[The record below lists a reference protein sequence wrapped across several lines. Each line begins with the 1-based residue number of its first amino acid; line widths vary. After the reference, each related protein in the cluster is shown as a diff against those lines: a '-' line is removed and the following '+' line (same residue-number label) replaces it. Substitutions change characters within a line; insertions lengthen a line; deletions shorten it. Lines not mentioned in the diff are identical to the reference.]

1 MRLSQRLS
9 PAAPVCTELI
19 TKFRT
24 CTTDIFWELEVQNRP
39 ATVPPH
45 QINGGSAAAGG
56 EHNNCNDEWPSDGEG
71 TAAADGEYADEDDED
86 EAENRPPQRGAPH
99 SRGHAAPDEQWRAF
113 DDDTDELL
121 RDEKTTK
128 STAKKAPKPLNIGGS
143 AKTKQRPPAR
153 GGSAHSAAMMIAHM
167 EKARQ
172 ADIAREEAKEEAARK
187 QRAEDREHDM
197 NMLRMVLTHRERD

>member
-1 MRLSQRLS
+1 M
-9 PAAPVCTELI
+9 
-19 TKFRT
+19 
-24 CTTDIFWELEVQNRP
+24 QNRP

-187 QRAEDREHDM
+187 QRAEDREHEM